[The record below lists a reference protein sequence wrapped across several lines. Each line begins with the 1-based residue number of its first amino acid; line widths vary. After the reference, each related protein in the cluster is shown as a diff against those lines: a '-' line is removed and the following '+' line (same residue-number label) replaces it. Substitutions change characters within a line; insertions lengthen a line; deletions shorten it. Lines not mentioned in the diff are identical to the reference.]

1 MVCLVEARQ
10 NEPYGQMQ
18 RKILLDSTKLYE
30 NDSYASQNI
39 AIPQEIEL
47 KVNFPGVLLIKV
59 LYFSHQRQS

>member
-47 KVNFPGVLLIKV
+47 KVNFSGTLLLLMLTVGLSDTI
-59 LYFSHQRQS
+59 

>member
-47 KVNFPGVLLIKV
+47 KVNFSDTLLLLMLSV
-59 LYFSHQRQS
+59 GL